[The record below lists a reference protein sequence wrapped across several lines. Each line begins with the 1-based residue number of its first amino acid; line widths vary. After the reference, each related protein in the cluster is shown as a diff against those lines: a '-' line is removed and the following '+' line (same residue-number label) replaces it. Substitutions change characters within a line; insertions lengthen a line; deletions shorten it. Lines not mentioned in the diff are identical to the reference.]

1 MTSPTS
7 SVKIELFSIGDGMTR
22 EELLSLI
29 NQASNEG
36 WKELDLSGKGL
47 TELPPEIGKLTQL
60 ETLILGTWAKEKKG
74 SLGIKGYEV
83 IGHRLVRLIVGNRLS
98 TFIESL

>member
-1 MTSPTS
+1 
-7 SVKIELFSIGDGMTR
+7 MTR